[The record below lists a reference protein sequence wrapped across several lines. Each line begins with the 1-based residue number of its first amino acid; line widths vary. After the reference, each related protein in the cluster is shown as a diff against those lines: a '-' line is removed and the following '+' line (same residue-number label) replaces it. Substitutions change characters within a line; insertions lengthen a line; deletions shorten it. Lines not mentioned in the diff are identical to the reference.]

1 MEVPV
6 AKFPHRFSPVR
17 RVSFRPQTIYWIAM
31 VLSFGVCLAGTAATD
46 KWLGLLRVQLH
57 AARALP
63 SGSRPDPRQLD
74 LTSLQGIPRSEV
86 RRALGKPTYC
96 DEWKLSACAHADVWM
111 YAWGPPAAAPQR
123 CVFHACRSRVS
134 PHAGPTFQSMSVQDF
149 MACRSKTTRAGELCP
164 KVFRASIVC

>member
-63 SGSRPDPRQLD
+63 SGSRPDPPQLD

-123 CVFHACRSRVS
+123 DPDGSITVTTGGPWLLVLEFSGDRV
-134 PHAGPTFQSMSVQDF
+134 AAERFQGQ
-149 MACRSKTTRAGELCP
+149 K
-164 KVFRASIVC
+164 